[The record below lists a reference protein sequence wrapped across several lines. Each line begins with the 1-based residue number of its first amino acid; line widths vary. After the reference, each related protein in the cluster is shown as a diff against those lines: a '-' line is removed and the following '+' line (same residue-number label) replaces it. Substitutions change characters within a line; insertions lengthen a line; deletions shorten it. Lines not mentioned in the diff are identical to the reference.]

1 MLPPGQQF
9 NTEVMLLSTDEPIR
23 KHRDALKA
31 PAAIPA
37 AATAAMPPP
46 PSPPPPPSRRRR
58 RRRPRPPAAHPPPR
72 SLFQERLSSAKLS
85 LDEIEGAIRHLLLR
99 GQFHLP
105 QQQQGVPE
113 SVLTPLPHAQILMP
127 PSPFRTIAELAACL
141 PWLLR
146 VHQQMQWVQQMPN
159 GLMTVQRLICP
170 AASDVGGLAAPDGV
184 LAIDWRTVEEV
195 PIRRRRRPTP
205 HTPHPKPASDPPPTP
220 RLTPPPPPTPR

>member
-23 KHRDALKA
+23 KHRDALKVPA
-31 PAAIPA
+31 AIPDAAAAIPA
-37 AATAAMPPP
+37 ATAAAPTLLTLTPPP
-46 PSPPPPPSRRRR
+46 P
-58 RRRPRPPAAHPPPR
+58 

-113 SVLTPLPHAQILMP
+113 SVLTPFLHEQILMP

-170 AASDVGGLAAPDGV
+170 SASETGGLAAPDGAST
-184 LAIDWRTVEEV
+184 LF
-195 PIRRRRRPTP
+195 TP
-205 HTPHPKPASDPPPTP
+205 HIHIITTIPKHSRTDANGV
-220 RLTPPPPPTPR
+220 

>member
-31 PAAIPA
+31 PADAMPAAIPA
-37 AATAAMPPP
+37 TAAIPSAAAAAAAPTILPLTPPP
-46 PSPPPPPSRRRR
+46 LPASRS
-58 RRRPRPPAAHPPPR
+58 A
-72 SLFQERLSSAKLS
+72 SSAKLS

-113 SVLTPLPHAQILMP
+113 SVLTPFLHEQILMP

-195 PIRRRRRPTP
+195 PIAAAAAAPSAHDHSIT
-205 HTPHPKPASDPPPTP
+205 PPPTP
-220 RLTPPPPPTPR
+220 LRSHLRPRA

>member
-23 KHRDALKA
+23 KHRDALKVPA
-31 PAAIPA
+31 DAMPAAIPA
-37 AATAAMPPP
+37 TAAIPSAAPPP
-46 PSPPPPPSRRRR
+46 AA
-58 RRRPRPPAAHPPPR
+58 PRLPHPPAAHPA
-72 SLFQERLSSAKLS
+72 SLPLPLQERLSSAKLS

-113 SVLTPLPHAQILMP
+113 SVLTPFLHEQILMP

-195 PIRRRRRPTP
+195 PIAAAAAAHATP
-205 HTPHPKPASDPPPTP
+205 HTRPRTRPTFDPAPDPASHHL
-220 RLTPPPPPTPR
+220 R

>member
-23 KHRDALKA
+23 KHRDALKV
-31 PAAIPA
+31 PAAIPDA
-37 AATAAMPPP
+37 AANPAAAAAAAPTLLPLTPPP
-46 PSPPPPPSRRRR
+46 P
-58 RRRPRPPAAHPPPR
+58 

-113 SVLTPLPHAQILMP
+113 SVLTPFLHEQILMP

-195 PIRRRRRPTP
+195 PIRRRRRRTR
-205 HTPHPKPASDPPPTP
+205 HTPHPTPYPTHVRP
-220 RLTPPPPPTPR
+220 RA